1 MINRTFVSQTNDMKI
16 LVLERIGQMER
27 VLAEYISQRFPDAD
41 VNFVPNFESV
51 PVEQIITHVK
61 ECDIICVQS
70 IFDDTTGFE
79 KMVQLFWSDEKLRK
93 PTYIIHSTQR
103 LLEALN
109 TRITKSSCASI
120 SLMLKYGMEVYNIYY
135 KEYGNPAD
143 DNQIFRYFT
152 SPNIVY
158 FDTVKLWWDEAN
170 HMIWDERPYYV
181 ASSTH
186 TYFKPA
192 TAPKAKA
199 EKKTIVDVLTPKEI
213 RILQALLLEMHSFT
227 TQNKEDL
234 EEGRTHG
241 MEADEIK
248 TLLAEKKEWLRVIE
262 KMGIIL

>member
-1 MINRTFVSQTNDMKI
+1 MKI

-27 VLAEYISQRFPDAD
+27 VLAEYISQNFPDAD

-51 PVEQIITHVK
+51 PGEQIIQHVK
-61 ECDIICVQS
+61 DCDIICVQS

-79 KMVQLFWSDEKLRK
+79 KMVQLFWSDKTLRK

-109 TRITKSSCASI
+109 TRITKAACASV
-120 SLMLKYGMEVYNIYY
+120 SLMLKYGMDVYNVYY
-135 KEYGNPAD
+135 KEYANPD
-143 DNQIFRYFT
+143 DNDKIFRYFT
-152 SPNIVY
+152 KPNIVY
-158 FDTVKLWWDEAN
+158 FDTVKLWWDEPN

-181 ASSTH
+181 PFSTH
-186 TYFKPA
+186 TYFKPV
-192 TAPKAKA
+192 TKT
-199 EKKTIVDVLTPKEI
+199 EKKTIVDGLTPKEI
-213 RILQALLLEMHSFT
+213 KVLKTLLQEMHSFT
-227 TQNKEDL
+227 SQNKEDL

-241 MEADEIK
+241 MEDSEIK